1 MNLFGL
7 NDRYFRPYAS
17 RLGEKYPNNELLIA
31 MQQAMDDIN
40 SLRRVIGY
48 TEKGIRQ
55 SLMSESLISEPNE
68 LKEKLNDLLN
78 QLKNRLENELLP
90 KAEMAINS
98 NSTLFDSLS
107 FRWFSEYKY

>member
-1 MNLFGL
+1 LLGL
-7 NDRYFRPYAS
+7 NGRYFRPYAS

-48 TEKGIRQ
+48 TEEEIRR
-55 SLMSESLISEPNE
+55 SLMSESLMSAPNE
-68 LKEKLNDLLN
+68 LKEKLEN
-78 QLKNRLENELLP
+78 LKDRLANELLP

>member
-1 MNLFGL
+1 L
-7 NDRYFRPYAS
+7 NGRYFRPYAS

-48 TEKGIRQ
+48 TEEEIHQ
-55 SLMSESLISEPNE
+55 SLMSLMSKPNE
-68 LKEKLNDLLN
+68 LEELNNLLN
-78 QLKNRLENELLP
+78 KLKNQLENELLP

>member
-1 MNLFGL
+1 
-7 NDRYFRPYAS
+7 
-17 RLGEKYPNNELLIA
+17 